1 MAGKCVERETVLS
14 ESSQTAKDKYAQFPP
29 PWDQDGGQDV
39 EVKGTAGIQEGRQKA
54 VMRGWV

>member
-1 MAGKCVERETVLS
+1 MERETVLS
-14 ESSQTAKDKYAQFPP
+14 ESSQTEKDKYCTIPATVGSG
-29 PWDQDGGQDV
+29 WGGGQDV